1 MTIVDSTSSTL
12 KGFVRRVMVWSRR
25 RRVGRIFAISLAVLA
40 TIAGIATYVAL
51 TRSSF
56 APDAVTILTLLNIDL
71 VVLLLL
77 AVVITRHV
85 VKIWSDRRR
94 GSAGSRLHVRL
105 VMLFGLI
112 SVTPTI
118 IMAVFSVLFFNF
130 GIESWFS
137 DKVRTALQES
147 AAVADG
153 YLEEHKRNI
162 VADALRMA
170 RDIDGQAPTLVYNQE
185 RLIQVVGLQARIRQL
200 TEAVVFTGDGSVIA
214 RSGLTG
220 ALEFEPVPPDA
231 FEKARD
237 GEVAVLTSASDD
249 RVRALLRLDNFVD
262 SYLYVG
268 RFVDPTVLGHS
279 ERTRGAV
286 DQFERLELS
295 RTDLQVSFA
304 LVFAMIA
311 LLLLLAA
318 VWVGLNVATSLSG
331 PVSALI
337 SATEK
342 VRAGDL
348 SARVPAEGA
357 DDDEI
362 DTLGRA
368 FNRMTGDLESSRR
381 ELVEANQQID
391 ARRLFTETVLSGVS
405 AGVIGLDK
413 DGRITLPNRSAS
425 ELLGMELETLR
436 GEPLEEVLPEFRELF
451 QEAQNRTGSRAV
463 ERQVAIRRGT
473 DTRTLLVRLGAV
485 RTDNVTDGFVVTFD
499 DISDLLSAQRKAA
512 WSDVAR
518 RIAHEIKNPLTP
530 IQLSAE
536 RLARR
541 YLKQVPDDA
550 EIFQTCIDTIVRQ
563 VESIG
568 QMVDEFSNFARMPA
582 PVFRTENIN
591 DLCRQG
597 VFLHRNSHSQI
608 TYDAELPEEVVF
620 AECDGRQISQ
630 AVTNLLL
637 NAAEAIEGRTGE
649 NPPPGHIRLRVS
661 VHDGNV
667 EIVVEDNGKGLPGEC
682 RENLTEPYVTSRAK
696 GTGLGLA
703 IVRKIMEDH
712 KGALLLEDAAEG
724 GARVRMVFPSV
735 EMDQGGSAKR
745 ETEQATGHGA

>member
-1 MTIVDSTSSTL
+1 MTIVETTGNSL
-12 KGFVRRVMVWSRR
+12 KGFFRRIGEWSGQ
-25 RRVGRIFAISLAVLA
+25 RRVGWAFAISLAVLA
-40 TIAGIATYVAL
+40 LASGIATYVLL

-56 APDAVTILTLLNIDL
+56 SPGAASILTLLNIDL

-77 AVVITRHV
+77 AVVITRHI

-105 VMLFGLI
+105 ALLFGLI
-112 SVTPTI
+112 SVAPTV
-118 IMAVFSVLFFNF
+118 IMAVFSALFFNF

-137 DKVRTALQES
+137 DRVRTALQES

-170 RDIDGQAPTLVYNQE
+170 RDLDSQAATLVYNQE
-185 RLIQVVGLQARIRQL
+185 QLIRAVSLQARVREL
-200 TEAVVFTGDGSVIA
+200 TEAVIFTGSGSVIA

-231 FEKARD
+231 LEKARD

-249 RVRALLRLDNFVD
+249 RVRALLRLDNFID

-268 RFVDPTVLGHS
+268 RFVDPVVLGHS
-279 ERTRGAV
+279 ERTRGAI

-295 RTDLQVSFA
+295 RADLQIS
-304 LVFAMIA
+304 FAMIFAMVA

-331 PVSALI
+331 PISALI
-337 SATEK
+337 SATEQ

-348 SARVPAEGA
+348 TARVPADGA

-368 FNRMTGDLESSRR
+368 FNRMTSDLDDSRR
-381 ELVEANQQID
+381 ELIEANQQID

-405 AGVIGLDK
+405 AGVIGLDSG
-413 DGRITLPNRSAS
+413 GRITLPNLSAS
-425 ELLGMELETLR
+425 TLLGIELEQLR
-436 GEPLEEVLPEFRELF
+436 GEPLREVVPEFSELLL
-451 QEAQNRTGSRAV
+451 EAQGRTSPKTL
-463 ERQVAIRRGT
+463 ERQVAIRCGG
-473 DTRTLLVRLGAV
+473 DTRTLLVRIGAV
-485 RTDNVTDGFVVTFD
+485 RTDEVTEGYVVTFD

-512 WSDVAR
+512 WADVAR

-541 YLKQVPDDA
+541 YLRQVPDDA
-550 EIFQTCIDTIVRQ
+550 ETFQTCIDTIIRQ

-568 QMVDEFSNFARMPA
+568 RMVDEFSSFARMPA
-582 PVFRTENIN
+582 PSFKQENIN
-591 DLCRQG
+591 DICRQG
-597 VFLHRNSHSQI
+597 VFLHRNSHPHV
-608 TYDAELPEEVVF
+608 TYEAILPDTAVT

-637 NAAEAIEGRTGE
+637 NAAEAIEGRTE
-649 NPPPGHIRLRVS
+649 PDPPPGHIALTVS
-661 VHDGNV
+661 ADDGNV
-667 EIVVEDNGKGLPGEC
+667 TIEVQDNGKGLPTEG
-682 RENLTEPYVTSRAK
+682 RDKLMEPYVTSRAK

-712 KGALLLEDAAEG
+712 KGTLVLDDAPEG
-724 GARVRMVFPSV
+724 GARVRMVFPAAGPKH
-735 EMDQGGSAKR
+735 EQSAER
-745 ETEQATGHGA
+745 GTEQATGHGA